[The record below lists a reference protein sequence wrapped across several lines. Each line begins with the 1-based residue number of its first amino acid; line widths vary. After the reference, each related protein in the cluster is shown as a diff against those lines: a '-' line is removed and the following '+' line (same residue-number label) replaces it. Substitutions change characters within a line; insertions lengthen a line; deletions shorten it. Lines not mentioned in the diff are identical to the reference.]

1 MVLDDRSWDERF
13 TSTDEADRSWSQPIP
28 TDSLHFID
36 LAGIGTGDAV
46 IDVGGGA
53 SRLVDELLL
62 RGFTDVSVLDISA
75 TALDEAEQRLGG
87 PDPRVHWIHA
97 DASRMHSTRTYRL
110 WHDRAVFHFLTDDAA
125 RTAYRR
131 NALAAVEPGGHMVLG
146 TFAPDGPEQCSGLPV
161 QRWDAAGLAAAFDG
175 FGLLTSE
182 RREHHTPWGSMQP
195 FTWVLLRRM

>member
-1 MVLDDRSWDERF
+1 MLADRLWDERF
-13 TSTDEADRSWSQPIP
+13 SSTSEAERSWSQPIP
-28 TDSLHFID
+28 TDSLHVIG
-36 LAGIGTGDAV
+36 LAGIGPGDAV

-53 SRLVDELLL
+53 SRLVDELLV

-97 DASRMHSTRTYRL
+97 DASRMDSTRTYRL

-161 QRWDAAGLAAAFDG
+161 QRWDAAGLAAEFDG
-175 FGLLTSE
+175 FELVTSE
-182 RREHHTPWGSMQP
+182 RREHHTPWGSVQP